1 MIQKFDLKSRMCTP
15 YSHCWRLFNGRK
27 EWKQTAYNN
36 TALFY
41 ANTCT
46 GHKDSMGEQVL
57 QRISTSPTLVREL
70 QCRYKQRYLCR
81 RQFTLLLLKHQHNL
95 LCPHF
100 KAPELLGC
108 KKDLQTT
115 EVCVICGGFCHHTA
129 SISPEIFKH
138 TMTSHTFISRKPK
151 NGFNDSCFIQ
161 LDIILA
167 FSLLIELTFSHI
179 HT

>member
-1 MIQKFDLKSRMCTP
+1 
-15 YSHCWRLFNGRK
+15 
-27 EWKQTAYNN
+27 
-36 TALFY
+36 
-41 ANTCT
+41 
-46 GHKDSMGEQVL
+46 MGEKKENKRPIIILPYFMQIHVRDTKTAWESRFYRESAQVPL
-57 QRISTSPTLVREL
+57 SSTL
-70 QCRYKQRYLCR
+70 LCR

-95 LCPHF
+95 LCPHL

>member
-1 MIQKFDLKSRMCTP
+1 MYGTQRQHGRAGSIENQHKSHSR
-15 YSHCWRLFNGRK
+15 
-27 EWKQTAYNN
+27 
-36 TALFY
+36 
-41 ANTCT
+41 
-46 GHKDSMGEQVL
+46 
-57 QRISTSPTLVREL
+57 QRTTVQIKTL
-70 QCRYKQRYLCR
+70 LCR

-95 LCPHF
+95 LCPHL